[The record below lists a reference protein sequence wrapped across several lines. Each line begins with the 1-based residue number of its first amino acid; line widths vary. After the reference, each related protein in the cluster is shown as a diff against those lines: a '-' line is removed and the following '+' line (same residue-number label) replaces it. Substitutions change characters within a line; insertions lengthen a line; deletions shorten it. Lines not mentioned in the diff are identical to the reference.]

1 MILKEEGIE
10 EIDQDLLIR
19 DEERDLDRMFE
30 QDLGRIIEWSVMIG
44 DQDLDLMI
52 RKEEDQ
58 LK

>member
-1 MILKEEGIE
+1 MILKEEEGQ

-19 DEERDLDRMFE
+19 DEERDLDRMIE
-30 QDLGRIIEWSVMIG
+30 QDLGRIIEWSDMIR